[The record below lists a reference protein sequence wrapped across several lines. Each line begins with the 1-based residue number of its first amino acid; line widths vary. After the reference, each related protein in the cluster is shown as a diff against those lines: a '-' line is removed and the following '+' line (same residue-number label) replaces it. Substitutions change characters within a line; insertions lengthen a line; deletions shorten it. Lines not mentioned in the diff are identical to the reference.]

1 MVVHAMAPPASL
13 MKSAARGRIA
23 QKRGKFP
30 LEIDVGEIMEILTAS
45 DTFAATLERIKA
57 TTLAIARRLSRDLS
71 EMQQVALAE
80 LLQVQWHP
88 RELIMFIILLVRMR
102 EEELVEIELET
113 GRLMPRVTRLGVG
126 LIKLL
131 DQLVRLERAEILEMK
146 FKRNAGE
153 LEILVFDEGA
163 TAPDPPLVLE
173 DELSGADL
181 MPISVPEDD
190 LQMVEPL
197 SLTDEIDGDQPGQGE
212 PLGHEV
218 LANEPVSGRTDQ
230 KSRTA

>member
-1 MVVHAMAPPASL
+1 MVVHAMASRASL
-13 MKSAARGRIA
+13 MKSVARGHVAR
-23 QKRGKFP
+23 KRGHFP
-30 LEIDVGEIMEILTAS
+30 LEVDVAAVIEALTMS
-45 DTFAATLERIKA
+45 DMHAARLERITA
-57 TTLAIARRLSRDLS
+57 TTLAIARRLRRDLS
-71 EMQQVALAE
+71 DIEQVALDE

-173 DELSGADL
+173 DELSAADL

>member
-1 MVVHAMAPPASL
+1 
-13 MKSAARGRIA
+13 
-23 QKRGKFP
+23 
-30 LEIDVGEIMEILTAS
+30 
-45 DTFAATLERIKA
+45 
-57 TTLAIARRLSRDLS
+57 
-71 EMQQVALAE
+71 MQQVALAE
-80 LLQVQWHP
+80 LLQAQWHP
-88 RELIMFIILLVRMR
+88 RELIMFIIFLVRMR

-153 LEILVFDEGA
+153 LEILVFDEDA

-173 DELSGADL
+173 DELSVADL

-197 SLTDEIDGDQPGQGE
+197 SLTDEIDGDPSGRGE
-212 PLGHEV
+212 PLGHKA
-218 LANEPVSGRTDQ
+218 LGNYPVSGRTNR